1 MDSADTSCTCPCGE
15 PCTVDHAMIC
25 TRGGFVIQKH
35 NKLLDLEAELLN
47 MVCKDLVTEPVLQ
60 DVEGEQLR
68 KGSNK
73 AQDARLDIHAHGFWE
88 FVTRMLNPIGTSSR
102 SKYIVYT
109 RTRKSVNTQA
119 ECSISN
125 MEHGTFTPLIFTGEM
140 GKECLN
146 YHSRLAELIAIKR
159 GEDYAKLISW
169 IRAITSFA
177 LLRSVLICLRGTRST
192 VRKSWDFCNTDI
204 EIENTEEAIY

>member
-1 MDSADTSCTCPCGE
+1 
-15 PCTVDHAMIC
+15 
-25 TRGGFVIQKH
+25 
-35 NKLLDLEAELLN
+35 

-68 KGSNK
+68 QGSNK
-73 AQDARLDIHAHGFWE
+73 AQDARLDIHAYGVLGVCHPNAKSYRDLE
-88 FVTRMLNPIGTSSR
+88 PQQIYRLHKNEKKRQYSSR
-102 SKYIVYT
+102 VLNI
-109 RTRKSVNTQA
+109 
-119 ECSISN
+119 
-125 MEHGTFTPLIFTGEM
+125 EHGTFTPLIFTTTGEM

-159 GEDYAKLISW
+159 GEDYTKTISW
-169 IRAITSFA
+169 IRARTSFA

-204 EIENTEEAIY
+204 EIENTEEAIF